1 VEKDKVKK
9 FIALSV
15 AAIFATSSLGV
26 SAAEVTRT
34 DEVRVDPSVKQEVRE
49 GKRKVKRTARKAKH
63 KTQAAASR
71 AKHRTEAAAD
81 RARDGR

>member
-1 VEKDKVKK
+1 MKK

-26 SAAEVTRT
+26 FATEVRRT
-34 DEVRVDPSVKQEVRE
+34 DEVRVDPSVKQEARE
-49 GKRKVKRTARKAKH
+49 GKKKVKRTAKKASH
-63 KTQAAASR
+63 KTQAATSH
-71 AKHRTEAAAD
+71 AKHKTEAAAD